1 MKTIWGSK
9 LLLTFIAAIL
19 AFTVQA
25 DQSDKAW
32 NETLNKAKGQTVY
45 FNAWGGSDQINAYI
59 DWAADEVNKRYG
71 VRLQHVK
78 VSDTADVVSRV
89 LAEKQAGREDKGT
102 VDLVWINGENFK
114 SMKKNALLYG
124 PFTNELPSFE
134 GIDTV
139 EKPTTLLD
147 FGEPVDGLEAP
158 WGMAQLV
165 FIYDSERLD
174 STPASALELLEFS
187 RKNPG
192 RVTYPMPP
200 DFIGTTFLKQALLE
214 LSESPNALIKPV
226 GQVDFEKVTAPLWR
240 YLDQLHPVLWREGNS
255 FPQNNLA
262 LTPMLDDGEIVLSMS
277 FNPSY
282 ASSAIASG
290 ELPDSVRTYVHKQ
303 GSLGNT
309 HFLAIPFNSNA
320 SEGARVI
327 INFLLSP
334 EAQARKVNPEIW
346 GDPTIL
352 SMSRL
357 STADRKRFEN
367 VPLGV
372 ATLSPD
378 ALGKVLPE
386 PHSSWVSALEQAWQK
401 RYR

>member
-1 MKTIWGSK
+1 
-9 LLLTFIAAIL
+9 
-19 AFTVQA
+19 
-25 DQSDKAW
+25 
-32 NETLNKAKGQTVY
+32 
-45 FNAWGGSDQINAYI
+45 
-59 DWAADEVNKRYG
+59 
-71 VRLQHVK
+71 
-78 VSDTADVVSRV
+78 
-89 LAEKQAGREDKGT
+89 
-102 VDLVWINGENFK
+102 
-114 SMKKNALLYG
+114 
-124 PFTNELPSFE
+124 
-134 GIDTV
+134 
-139 EKPTTLLD
+139 
-147 FGEPVDGLEAP
+147 
-158 WGMAQLV
+158 
-165 FIYDSERLD
+165 
-174 STPASALELLEFS
+174 
-187 RKNPG
+187 
-192 RVTYPMPP
+192 MPP

-214 LSESPNALIKPV
+214 LSESPDALIQSV
-226 GQVDFEKVTAPLWR
+226 SQVDFEKVTAPLWR
-240 YLDQLHPVLWREGNS
+240 YLDQLHPVLWREGSS

-303 GSLGNT
+303 GTLGNT

-372 ATLSPD
+372 ATLSPE